1 MSQLEVL
8 PEPIKAMNE
17 ARYSRF
23 HVTLIFII
31 SIGAFV
37 DLYVIGELGASTFSI
52 IPYFLY
58 TTSAFS
64 YTAAM
69 LFAGS
74 ALGVIFIGPLVDKF
88 GRRAMI
94 IIPLLLMTIF
104 SISSIISA
112 TPLELNVSRFM
123 LGFATGTYYPSAMAM
138 IGEFMPTKYRG
149 RGISYIWVSF
159 TIGGTVAYLFGY
171 FAYIL
176 IGPVPYEWRIVLGS
190 VLVPSVVGLALSF
203 KLPEST
209 RWAIEKKKYS
219 IAAKSVK
226 LATGRMFTDKDMETA
241 RNDLFQPKMEK
252 NIRKNYLTYALIIIP
267 ITFAVFSF
275 NLITGALATLN
286 PTILSALGIQKAST
300 YLFSALFLF
309 VQVISTL
316 VIART
321 IDTVGRLRWGVI
333 GGGLETIFSFAVILI
348 YHNPV
353 ALIGI
358 FSGIFFFS
366 YIAIPVMNNAGSEL
380 FPTEFRGTSSGV
392 VMFGNRIASVVGLL
406 ITPILFLGHDVFR
419 LFAVYGIIGLFGTVM
434 VLLGLRG
441 RKIDKRSLEEI
452 QFEMMNKKNNE

>member
-1 MSQLEVL
+1 MADVEVL

-17 ARYSRF
+17 AKYSKF
-23 HVTLIFII
+23 HLTLIFII

-52 IPYFLY
+52 IPYLLH

-64 YTAAM
+64 FTAAM

-74 ALGVIFIGPLVDKF
+74 AIGVIFIGPLVDKF

-104 SISSIISA
+104 SITSVIST
-112 TPLELNVSRFM
+112 TPLELNISRFL

-171 FAYIL
+171 FAYVL
-176 IGPVPYEWRIVLGS
+176 IGPVSYEWRVVLGS
-190 VLVPSVVGLALSF
+190 VLVPTIIGLALSF

-219 IAAKSVK
+219 IAAKSVR
-226 LATGRMFTDKDMETA
+226 LATGKTFTNQEMEAA
-241 RNDLFQPKMEK
+241 REELFKPKMETD
-252 NIRKNYLTYALIIIP
+252 IRKHYLTYALLIIP

-321 IDTVGRLRWGVI
+321 IDTVGRLRWGLI
-333 GGGLETIFSFAVILI
+333 GGGFETVFSFAVILI

-419 LFAVYGIIGLFGTVM
+419 LFAVYGIIGLFGTIM
-434 VLLGLRG
+434 VFLGLRG

-452 QFEMMNKKNNE
+452 QFEMLNEKGSE